1 MICGLWLQNGLW
13 FTLFIF
19 VVYGFKMPGRI
30 VGGRER
36 EREENYTNKN
46 YTDKQDDELQSRR
59 RFMNTLVKVPD

>member
-36 EREENYTNKN
+36 ERERERGK
-46 YTDKQDDELQSRR
+46 LH
-59 RFMNTLVKVPD
+59 